1 MDRLSDT
8 INTSG
13 NLEIWKVYDD
23 GNEELFFSDHN
34 IIVSGM
40 SAAFLSLF
48 GGMTSNDIRDFQIRY
63 FQLGTGV
70 YEDSNITVNTNQ
82 LSAPITFAQY
92 DPSGTAALVVSSVN
106 VRAGDTITAEAA
118 VEIPWQHIKR
128 ASPTS
133 VLYTLI
139 LDKDAVNGITLREIG
154 LFMRSPLSNTIA
166 NPMLAAYKKYPSL
179 TKNSEFSLIYKWTL
193 YF

>member
-1 MDRLSDT
+1 MDRLIDNIT
-8 INTSG
+8 TSG
-13 NLEIWKVYDD
+13 NLEIWKLYDT
-23 GNEELFFSDHN
+23 GEEELVFSDHN

-82 LSAPITFAQY
+82 LSAPLTVGQY

-106 VRAGDTITAEAA
+106 IRAGDTVQTEAA
-118 VEIPWQHIKR
+118 IEIPWQHIKR

-139 LDKDAVNGITLREIG
+139 LDKNAVNGVTLREVG
-154 LFMRSPLSNTIA
+154 LFMRSPLSNTIK
-166 NPMLAAYKKYPSL
+166 NPTLSAYKKYPAI
-179 TKNSEFSLIYKWTL
+179 TKNSEFSLIFKWTL